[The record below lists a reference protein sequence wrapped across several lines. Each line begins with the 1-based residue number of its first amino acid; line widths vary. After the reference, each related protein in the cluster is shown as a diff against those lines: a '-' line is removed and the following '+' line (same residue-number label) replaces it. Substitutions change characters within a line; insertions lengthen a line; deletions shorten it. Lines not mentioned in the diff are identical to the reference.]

1 MSQWGWTPARNLGV
15 WRYGAGWSR
24 PIAAAIPYLM
34 VCFLLI
40 MMHMV
45 GGTMTSC
52 RGVLFD
58 LPDGTLSDGEASE
71 LVALVMP
78 VQHETM
84 IVFDDARYLL
94 GDAASMRSFGEDLS
108 GSVERRTGKS
118 LLVLADRRVSTGH
131 LMEVV
136 SAAKRSGVGKV
147 LLAGKREDDAE

>member
-1 MSQWGWTPARNLGV
+1 MSQWGWTPARNLGI
-15 WRYGAGWSR
+15 WRYGAGWNR
-24 PIAAAIPYLM
+24 PIAAAIPCLT
-34 VCFLLI
+34 VCLLLI
-40 MMHMV
+40 MMHMI

-58 LPDGTLSDGEASE
+58 LPAGALSDGEASE

-108 GSVERRTGKS
+108 GSFERRAGKT
-118 LLVLADRRVSTGH
+118 LLILADRRVSTGH
-131 LMEVV
+131 LMEIV

-147 LLAGKREDDAE
+147 LLAGKREDAAE

>member
-1 MSQWGWTPARNLGV
+1 MSQWGWTPARNLGI

-24 PIAAAIPYLM
+24 PIAAAIPYLTI
-34 VCFLLI
+34 CLLLI

-58 LPDGTLSDGEASE
+58 LPDGAQSDGEASE

-118 LLVLADRRVSTGH
+118 LLILADRRVSTGH
-131 LMEVV
+131 LMEIV
-136 SAAKRSGVGKV
+136 SVAKRSGVDRV
-147 LLAGKREDDAE
+147 LLAEKREDNVE

>member
-1 MSQWGWTPARNLGV
+1 MSQWGWTPARNLGI

-24 PIAAAIPYLM
+24 PIAAAIPYLT
-34 VCFLLI
+34 VCLLLI

-58 LPDGTLSDGEASE
+58 LPGGVQSDGAASE

-118 LLVLADRRVSTGH
+118 LLILADRRVSTGH

-136 SAAKRSGVGKV
+136 SAAKRSGVDKI
-147 LLAGKREDDAE
+147 LLAGKREDAAE

>member
-1 MSQWGWTPARNLGV
+1 MSQWGWTPARNLGI

-24 PIAAAIPYLM
+24 PIAAAIPYLT
-34 VCFLLI
+34 VCLLLI

-58 LPDGTLSDGEASE
+58 LPDGAQSDGEASE

-118 LLVLADRRVSTGH
+118 LLILADRRVSTGH
-131 LMEVV
+131 LMEIV

>member
-1 MSQWGWTPARNLGV
+1 MSQWGWTPARNLGI

-24 PIAAAIPYLM
+24 PIAAAIPCLT
-34 VCFLLI
+34 VCLLLI

-52 RGVLFD
+52 RGILFD
-58 LPDGTLSDGEASE
+58 LPDGELSDGEASE

-108 GSVERRTGKS
+108 GSVERRTGKT
-118 LLVLADRRVSTGH
+118 LLILADKRVSTDH

-136 SAAKRSGVGKV
+136 SAAKSSGVGRV
-147 LLAGKREDDAE
+147 LLAGKREDIAE

>member
-1 MSQWGWTPARNLGV
+1 MSQWGWTPARNLGI

-24 PIAAAIPYLM
+24 PIAAAIPYLT
-34 VCFLLI
+34 VCLLLI

-52 RGVLFD
+52 RGILFD
-58 LPDGTLSDGEASE
+58 LPEGVQSDGEASE

-94 GDAASMRSFGEDLS
+94 GDAASLRSFVEDLS
-108 GSVERRTGKS
+108 GSAERRAGKS
-118 LLVLADRRVSTGH
+118 LLILADRRVSTGH

-136 SAAKRSGVGKV
+136 SAAKRSGVDKV
-147 LLAGKREDDAE
+147 LLAGKREDAAE

>member
-1 MSQWGWTPARNLGV
+1 MSQWGWTPARNLGI

-24 PIAAAIPYLM
+24 PIAAAIPYLT
-34 VCFLLI
+34 VCLLLI

-58 LPDGTLSDGEASE
+58 LPDGALSDGEASE

-84 IVFDDARYLL
+84 IVFEDARYLL

-108 GSVERRTGKS
+108 GGVERRTGKS
-118 LLVLADRRVSTGH
+118 LLILADRRVSTGH

-136 SAAKRSGVGKV
+136 SAAKRSGIGKV

>member
-1 MSQWGWTPARNLGV
+1 MSQWGWTPARNLGI

-24 PIAAAIPYLM
+24 PIAAAIPYLT
-34 VCFLLI
+34 VCLLLI

-58 LPDGTLSDGEASE
+58 LPDGALSDGEASE

-108 GSVERRTGKS
+108 GSVERRAGKS
-118 LLVLADRRVSTGH
+118 LLILADRRVSTGH
-131 LMEVV
+131 LMEIV

>member
-1 MSQWGWTPARNLGV
+1 MSQWGWTPARSLGI

-24 PIAAAIPYLM
+24 PIAAAIPYLT
-34 VCFLLI
+34 VCLLLI

-58 LPDGTLSDGEASE
+58 LPGGVQSDGAASE

-108 GSVERRTGKS
+108 AALSAGRGSPS
-118 LLVLADRRVSTGH
+118 
-131 LMEVV
+131 
-136 SAAKRSGVGKV
+136 
-147 LLAGKREDDAE
+147 

>member
-1 MSQWGWTPARNLGV
+1 MSQWGWTPARNLGI
-15 WRYGAGWSR
+15 WRYGAGWNR
-24 PIAAAIPYLM
+24 PIAAAIPCLT
-34 VCFLLI
+34 VCLLLI

-58 LPDGTLSDGEASE
+58 LPDGAQTDGEASE

-108 GSVERRTGKS
+108 GSVERRTGRS
-118 LLVLADRRVSTGH
+118 LLILADRRVSTGH

-136 SAAKRSGVGKV
+136 SAAKRSGVDKI
-147 LLAGKREDDAE
+147 LLAGKREDAAE